1 MGLWD
6 PGWGRDA
13 GWGSRMATWGG
24 GVKVLGSSRMG
35 TWMGRWGPGWGS
47 GLGVGPWGQ
56 RRGPGGGMGL
66 WDVVGRP
73 SRGLGAHSPTPSSP
87 PAPPRP
93 GAGAVPQPA
102 ADQGLRAAAAG
113 DRQPEP
119 PLRAVLQAG
128 ARRAVSGARPHSA
141 LCPGDPGASP
151 SPSPSSSPPRGP
163 LYFCMCPHPPL
174 LAPAWAPECVYF
186 VPNASLIVNLFFKKK
201 EEKRIKKKKKKKE
214 QSRARGRRAG

>member
-1 MGLWD
+1 
-6 PGWGRDA
+6 
-13 GWGSRMATWGG
+13 
-24 GVKVLGSSRMG
+24 
-35 TWMGRWGPGWGS
+35 
-47 GLGVGPWGQ
+47 
-56 RRGPGGGMGL
+56 MGL

-151 SPSPSSSPPRGP
+151 SPPPSSSPPRGP

-201 EEKRIKKKKKKKE
+201 EEKRIKKKKRKK
-214 QSRARGRRAG
+214 SRAEHVAGARGDVMVRACDVTSLAVTSRVTQHRKASFPRWPHWGAVTSPTWRPYRTT